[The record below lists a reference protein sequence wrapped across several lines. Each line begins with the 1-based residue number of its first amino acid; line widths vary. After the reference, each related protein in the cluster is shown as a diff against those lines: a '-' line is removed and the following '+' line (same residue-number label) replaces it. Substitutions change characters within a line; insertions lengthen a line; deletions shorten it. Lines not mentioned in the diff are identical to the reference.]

1 MMVEDDE
8 PFVLFAVWAVA
19 PVSADFKIP
28 IRP

>member
-1 MMVEDDE
+1 MVVDDE

-19 PVSADFKIP
+19 PAFAEFKIP